1 MFRMQTTL
9 PRDEGVRYQR
19 WVMVRGVLLALPGAL
34 AIWAAIYWLV
44 PPMAGL
50 EESAARVAFAWR
62 CVCVVVMLSFLPA
75 IEAVAHKRFGASDV
89 DLVTGHSS
97 RRFEVRF
104 LQHTMEQLLL
114 FIPSLLG
121 LATYCDDGGEMRSV
135 LAAATVWIV
144 SRWMFRIGY
153 EQGARVRGAGLVGM
167 VQSVLI
173 LMYVSARFGYDIAGW
188 LGAIAPL
195 VLVFGIEGYIIA
207 SRGRL
212 FGQGKA
218 T

>member
-1 MFRMQTTL
+1 MFRMQQTL
-9 PRDEGVRYQR
+9 PRDEGVRHQR
-19 WVMVRGVLLALPGAL
+19 WIMVRGVLIALPL
-34 AIWAAIYWLV
+34 AGLIWGAIYWLV
-44 PPMAGL
+44 PPMADL
-50 EESAARVAFAWR
+50 VEPAARIAFAWR
-62 CVCVVVMLSFLPA
+62 CVCVVVMLCFLPA

-114 FIPSLLG
+114 FSPSLVG
-121 LATYCDDGGEMRSV
+121 LATYCHDGAQMRAV
-135 LAAATVWIV
+135 LAATAVWIV

-153 EQGARVRGAGLVGM
+153 ERGARVRGAGLIGM

-188 LGAIAPL
+188 AGALAPL

-207 SRGRL
+207 SRGKR
-212 FGQGKA
+212 
-218 T
+218 